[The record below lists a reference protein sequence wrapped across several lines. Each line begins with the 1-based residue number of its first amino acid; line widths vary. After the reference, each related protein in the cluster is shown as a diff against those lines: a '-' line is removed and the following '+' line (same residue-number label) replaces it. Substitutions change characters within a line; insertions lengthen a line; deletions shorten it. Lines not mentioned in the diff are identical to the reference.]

1 MRRRYLVLSSVVAC
15 LTLFLVRANADS
27 RHATGVPGT
36 LRYALSFNH
45 LDLTGAPTQNLDRQI
60 TSAGWGENRRHF
72 SHTADARFLLDRR
85 GSTDRCD
92 HCGVAGGPEQRFFLV
107 TLEV

>member
-27 RHATGVPGT
+27 RHASGVPGT

-45 LDLTGAPTQNLDRQI
+45 LVLTGAPTQNLDRQRR
-60 TSAGWGENRRHF
+60 SPRWGENRGTF
-72 SHTADARFLLDRR
+72 SHTADARFLLARR
-85 GSTDRCD
+85 VSTARCD
-92 HCGVAGGPEQRFFLV
+92 HSDAACDP
-107 TLEV
+107 